1 MNRLI
6 RLQQALSQFGF
17 AHTGIRKEDKFL
29 LPFQASNFFTEYLFS
44 LPSRFV
50 ERYPARRV
58 NSIYFDTN
66 DREMLRQSIDGDTF
80 KLKTRFRW
88 YGEKSASSPGVFELK
103 LKDGDQGIKLKKENI
118 LFSDL
123 ESSCFE
129 NLNQV
134 FPGLKHLRPVVFVS
148 YLRSYYQSVCG
159 QLVITLDNDLRASVV
174 SLCGQSNPSVSL
186 TDSIVCELKT
196 EMSEFQKNFTSE
208 LNIPFRKTRLSKYDF
223 SCRVLGI

>member
-17 AHTGIRKEDKFL
+17 AHTDIREEDKFL
-29 LPFQASNFFTEYLFS
+29 LPVQASNSFTEYLFS
-44 LPSRFV
+44 WPGRFV

-88 YGEKSASSPGVFELK
+88 YGDKTEPSLGVFELK
-103 LKDGDQGIKLKKENI
+103 LKDGDQGIKLKKESM

-123 ESSCFE
+123 ETSCFE

-148 YLRSYYQSVCG
+148 YRRSYYQSICG
-159 QLVITLDNDLRASVV
+159 QLVITLDNDLRAAIV
-174 SLCGQSNPSVSL
+174 SLCGQPNPAISV
-186 TDSIVCELKT
+186 TDSIICELKS
-196 EMSEFQKNFTSE
+196 EMSEFQKNFASV
-208 LNIPFRKTRLSKYDF
+208 LNIPLRKTRLSKYDF